1 MLPTPRWDQE
11 FRNICTPVLKVVHSI
26 VRWYR
31 RLHATSYALP
41 VTGLVAVTDV
51 LCLVNPA
58 GNFRAT
64 LNANSHEVVAD
75 SADTL

>member
-1 MLPTPRWDQE
+1 
-11 FRNICTPVLKVVHSI
+11 
-26 VRWYR
+26 
-31 RLHATSYALP
+31 

-51 LCLVNPA
+51 FCPVNPA